1 MQVRC
6 LCCLLLRSFS
16 AKSAVLMLL
25 TTCITAVDKFESKSK
40 LTQGVGRAAYY
51 PLHVVYYCRPSKPNL
66 LRILAD
72 YSQPVEDD
80 ADCFEKLFPCI
91 FKGISLTVPPPMY
104 NRASLIITAARAGQG
119 SDNAELAA
127 GELLSRC
134 RNSPEHQR
142 FEDYFNP
149 HPVIPVRT
157 SYSPIC
163 CRSLL
168 PSSASAGGAA
178 PCCPRCALAHLLRHP
193 PAPLFPA
200 AQESIVEFFPLDTNM
215 FSLEMPDAVKDLYS
229 AASVAGS
236 PAAIR
241 DIRELLD
248 LVAFRL
254 STVCISMNERPYI
267 RYHQP
272 RHEDGER
279 SGRSYPFTLSTFL
292 EAHLAAYAQ
301 AHPEWAPTG
310 HKKATAGTD
319 AHKAQKGNMPQEPAT
334 VLVLDRVSDLASVMI
349 HDLGYQSLMGDLLNW
364 IPGMVRSA
372 PACCQHAHP
381 PTHTHFAAQGGP

>member
-1 MQVRC
+1 MN
-6 LCCLLLRSFS
+6 LL
-16 AKSAVLMLL
+16 A
-25 TTCITAVDKFESKSK
+25 AVDKFESKSK
-40 LTQGVGRAAYY
+40 LSQGVGRAAYY

-91 FKGISLTVPPPMY
+91 FRGISMAVPPPMY

-119 SDNAELAA
+119 ANNAELAA
-127 GELLSRC
+127 AELLSRC
-134 RNSPEHQR
+134 RNSQEHQR

-149 HPVIPVRT
+149 HPIIPVSSIVPFLPLRLLCLRMASRT
-157 SYSPIC
+157 TF
-163 CRSLL
+163 RS
-168 PSSASAGGAA
+168 
-178 PCCPRCALAHLLRHP
+178 
-193 PAPLFPA
+193 
-200 AQESIVEFFPLDTNM
+200 QESIVEFFPLDTNM

-272 RHEDGER
+272 RNENGER
-279 SGRSYPFTLSTFL
+279 DGRSYPFTLSTFL
-292 EAHLAAYAQ
+292 EAHLSAYGQ

-310 HKKATAGTD
+310 HKKAPSSTD
-319 AHKAQKGNMPQEPAT
+319 TSRVQKGNMPQEPAT
-334 VLVLDRVSDLASVMI
+334 VLILDRVSDLASVMV

-364 IPGMVRSA
+364 IPGMVRHLCSCNTSA
-372 PACCQHAHP
+372 CPHHAAHIRSPKKCQTQTAMG
-381 PTHTHFAAQGGP
+381 AVQ